1 MANQRPKQ
9 LDSDWV
15 RNLIRV
21 GSKLNTWVYR
31 KTGGTLGGKWRVM
44 AGFRSPVPVMLL
56 TTTGRKSGKER
67 TVPLLY
73 LRDGTDIVVVAST
86 GGLPKHP
93 AWYLNL
99 QEDPDVT
106 VQVGSEVSRRR
117 ARTATDDERSR
128 LWPRLV
134 DLYADFETY
143 QQWTAHTREIPVVI
157 LSPGT

>member
-1 MANQRPKQ
+1 MATPRPKQ
-9 LDSDWV
+9 LDADWV
-15 RNLIRV
+15 RSLIRL

-31 KTGGTLGGKWRVM
+31 KTGGRLGGKWRVM
-44 AGFRSPVPVMLL
+44 AGFRKPVPVMLL
-56 TTTGRKSGKER
+56 TTTGRKSGEEH

-86 GGLPKHP
+86 GGLPRHP
-93 AWYLNL
+93 AWFLNL
-99 QEDPDVT
+99 KNDPDVT

-117 ARTATDDERSR
+117 ARVATQEERSR

-157 LSPGT
+157 LEPRT